1 MHPHN
6 FYIDDLVLDRM
17 VQGSKYVC
25 EIYEAHRVEVVLGRS
40 STIEEDVNMET
51 CADDEVPLSR
61 RRGGGGTVV
70 LSPGTVI
77 LSIAGRSK
85 LQYHLREHM
94 NAVNRIIVDTL
105 EKLGVDSPA
114 IRGISDIALGM
125 KKILG
130 SSLYR
135 RKDLILYQGSLLVNP
150 DLSLIKRYLKQPRKQ
165 PAYRKDRSHEDF
177 VTSLHNEGYDT
188 TVDEIVETLREA
200 FYRLLPWPPVLPGQ
214 EPV

>member
-1 MHPHN
+1 MCSHN
-6 FYIDDLVLDRM
+6 FYIDDLVMDRM
-17 VQGSKYVC
+17 LQGSEYAC
-25 EIYEAHRVEVVLGRS
+25 EIYKAHRIEVVLGRS
-40 STIEEDVNMET
+40 SKIEEDVMVET
-51 CADDEVPLSR
+51 CADDGIPLSR

-77 LSIAGRSK
+77 LSIAGRST

-105 EKLGVDSPA
+105 EQLGVDSPV
-114 IRGISDIALGM
+114 IRGISDITLGM

-135 RKDLILYQGSLLVNP
+135 RKDLVLYQGSLLVNP
-150 DLSLIKRYLKQPRKQ
+150 DLSLMKRYLKQPRKQ

-177 VTSLHNEGYDT
+177 VTSLHNEGY
-188 TVDEIVETLREA
+188 EIPKVEIIDKLREA
-200 FYRLLPWPPVLPGQ
+200 FIEGSPWPPVP
-214 EPV
+214 

>member
-1 MHPHN
+1 MYPHN
-6 FYIDDLVLDRM
+6 FYIDDLVMDRM
-17 VQGSKYVC
+17 VQGSEYAC
-25 EIYEAHRVEVVLGRS
+25 EIYKAHRVEVVLGRS
-40 STIEEDVNMET
+40 SKIEEDVMVET
-51 CADDEVPLSR
+51 CTDDGIPLSR

-77 LSIAGRSK
+77 LSIAGRST

-105 EKLGVDSPA
+105 EQLGVDSPV
-114 IRGISDIALGM
+114 IRGISDITLGM

-135 RKDLILYQGSLLVNP
+135 RKDLIIYQGSLLVNP
-150 DLSLIKRYLKQPRKQ
+150 DLSLMKRYLKQPRKQ

-177 VTSLHNEGYDT
+177 VTSLHNEGY
-188 TVDEIVETLREA
+188 EILKVEIIDKLREA
-200 FYRLLPWPPVLPGQ
+200 FIEGSPWPPVP
-214 EPV
+214 

>member
-1 MHPHN
+1 MYPHN
-6 FYIDDLVLDRM
+6 FYIDDLVMDRM
-17 VQGSKYVC
+17 VQGSEYAC
-25 EIYEAHRVEVVLGRS
+25 EIYEGHRVEVVLGRS
-40 STIEEDVNMET
+40 SKIEEDVMVET
-51 CADDEVPLSR
+51 CADDGIPLSR

-77 LSIAGRSK
+77 LSIAGRST

-105 EKLGVDSPA
+105 EQLGVDSPV
-114 IRGISDIALGM
+114 IRGISDITLGM

-135 RKDLILYQGSLLVNP
+135 RKDLVLYQGSLLVNP
-150 DLSLIKRYLKQPRKQ
+150 DLSLMKRYLKQPRKQ

-177 VTSLHNEGYDT
+177 VTSLHNEGY
-188 TVDEIVETLREA
+188 EIPKVEIIDKLREA
-200 FYRLLPWPPVLPGQ
+200 FIEGSPWPPVP
-214 EPV
+214 

>member
-1 MHPHN
+1 MYPHN
-6 FYIDDLVLDRM
+6 FYIDDLVMDRM
-17 VQGSKYVC
+17 VQGSEYAC
-25 EIYEAHRVEVVLGRS
+25 EIYEGHRVEVVLGRS
-40 STIEEDVNMET
+40 SKIEEDVMVET
-51 CADDEVPLSR
+51 CTDDGIPLLR

-77 LSIAGRSK
+77 LSIAGRST

-105 EKLGVDSPA
+105 EQLGVDSPV
-114 IRGISDIALGM
+114 IRGISDITLGM

-135 RKDLILYQGSLLVNP
+135 RKDLVLYQGSLLVNP
-150 DLSLIKRYLKQPRKQ
+150 DLSLMKRYLKQPRKQ

-177 VTSLHNEGYDT
+177 VTSLHNEGY
-188 TVDEIVETLREA
+188 EIPKVEIIDKLREA
-200 FYRLLPWPPVLPGQ
+200 FIEGSPWPPVP
-214 EPV
+214 